1 MTQEGKNVSS
11 IVVFTKQFKALA
23 GWRLALMNEGIN
35 TLFSTCHRLFP
46 MAASPTCLEPPGL
59 QRMKIAG
66 RLLQIVHPTTMPF
79 DANAQSS
86 FYTLKVGPIA
96 PHPRLGQPKA
106 ENAYRYSRPIRGAS
120 SPSMPRSAPHQ
131 QRDLFLRTCGHSPAR
146 MQLTTRNL
154 ARLRELYKNL
164 AISQREL
171 DQAASDQQTAKA
183 ICGRRC
189 QQEARLPQPPS

>member
-1 MTQEGKNVSS
+1 LICNYPS
-11 IVVFTKQFKALA
+11 
-23 GWRLALMNEGIN
+23 
-35 TLFSTCHRLFP
+35 
-46 MAASPTCLEPPGL
+46 
-59 QRMKIAG
+59 
-66 RLLQIVHPTTMPF
+66 
-79 DANAQSS
+79 
-86 FYTLKVGPIA
+86 
-96 PHPRLGQPKA
+96 RLGHTV
-106 ENAYRYSRPIRGAS
+106 SRCARRDFPISRLTS
-120 SPSMPRSAPHQ
+120 DQHDSTDQ

-146 MQLTTRNL
+146 MQLATRNL

>member
-35 TLFSTCHRLFP
+35 ALFSTCHRLFP

-79 DANAQSS
+79 DANA
-86 FYTLKVGPIA
+86 
-96 PHPRLGQPKA
+96 
-106 ENAYRYSRPIRGAS
+106 
-120 SPSMPRSAPHQ
+120 
-131 QRDLFLRTCGHSPAR
+131 
-146 MQLTTRNL
+146 
-154 ARLRELYKNL
+154 
-164 AISQREL
+164 
-171 DQAASDQQTAKA
+171 
-183 ICGRRC
+183 
-189 QQEARLPQPPS
+189 